1 MLFCYK
7 RPHMNTNK
15 YLINRK
21 EPKRLLIF
29 KSSNRILKSKHLK
42 KKQTYQRKMSKSLSG
57 KFSKNYF
64 HISPLFTRGKHHIIF
79 STTCGYFH
87 VFWNAK
93 FSSICYS
100 LQCIATKGGK
110 RVKLTVPVQ
119 KSFLHLKQGVKLF
132 NLTRNNRHNIV
143 RGMCLL

>member
-1 MLFCYK
+1 MILQQFDNVIRGKKINQILCAVTKNIIYQCLNLAISK
-7 RPHMNTNK
+7 AKTSRKLICIAVLLQKTTHEHK
-15 YLINRK
+15 QYLINRK

-42 KKQTYQRKMSKSLSG
+42 KNKQTYQRKMSKSLSG

-87 VFWNAK
+87 VF
-93 FSSICYS
+93 
-100 LQCIATKGGK
+100 
-110 RVKLTVPVQ
+110 
-119 KSFLHLKQGVKLF
+119 
-132 NLTRNNRHNIV
+132 
-143 RGMCLL
+143 